1 MNKVKL
7 VQLVLEIKLNK
18 QFFFFLE
25 PAKNQV
31 IMYVDFV
38 TN

>member
-7 VQLVLEIKLNK
+7 VRLVLEIKLNK
-18 QFFFFLE
+18 HFFFLE

-31 IMYVDFV
+31 IMYLDFV
-38 TN
+38 SN